1 MLNIVP
7 MESTAPSLIAPD
19 TQVSIPLIDPTV
31 NTEQLTPIEDALALD
46 KHGCTTARKLYA
58 WLELDPGNYSRWVK
72 VNILENPFAE
82 EGIEYSSLKRKIKK
96 TGAGRPSNDYTITAT
111 FAKKLAMTC
120 PTERGEQ
127 ARIYFLMAEKI
138 AAEKKR
144 TEEVRKEGIIVRRT
158 LTDALVQSGEM
169 DRMKGHAPSTY
180 TDMIYKAALGM
191 SAKQLKKQHGITNKL
206 RDFLTAEE
214 LEAIINVEHLVVAFL
229 ENGCQYNEIKSHLM
243 QLADAKQKRLSA

>member
-1 MLNIVP
+1 MPNIVP

-31 NTEQLTPIEDALALD
+31 NTEQLTPIEVALALD

-96 TGAGRPSNDYTITAT
+96 IGAGRPSNDYTITAT

-138 AAEKKR
+138 ATEKKR

-169 DRMKGHAPSTY
+169 ERMKGHAPSTY
-180 TDMIYKAALGM
+180 TDMIYKAVFGL
-191 SAKQLKKQHGITNKL
+191 SAKQIREQRGITGNL
-206 RDFLTAEE
+206 RDFLTADE
-214 LEAIINVEHLVVAFL
+214 LDAISNMEQLVIKL
-229 ENGCQYNEIKSHLM
+229 LDNGGTYPDIKPIVM
-243 QLADAKQKRLSA
+243 QFGSIHQKRLSA